1 MRACRRVGAK
11 SGHRGSGDQ
20 NKMRL
25 HIHLQPVE
33 ADAQMPA
40 DNYPLAAAIYGLL
53 AAVAPAYATF
63 LHEEG
68 YAAERAGSELPANK
82 RFKFFVFSR
91 LAQRGKRIANN
102 RIHLSDQLVTW
113 QIGSPL
119 DEPMAALAQ
128 SLLALPGITIGDQ
141 HSQAALHIAGVEIE
155 EAPPLADVWRCETL
169 SPIFVASTE
178 QNFRGQPVK
187 HHVRADVEAL
197 RFAQGLAA
205 NLREKYEALTG
216 EAAPADSLLDFRFI
230 ETPRSQLVSYKGT
243 DHKAWMGRFTL
254 RGDARLLRL
263 AWEAGLGEANSKGF
277 GMFRVL

>member
-1 MRACRRVGAK
+1 MEAE
-11 SGHRGSGDQ
+11 SGHKGSDDQ

-33 ADAQMPA
+33 AGAQIPA

-53 AAVAPAYATF
+53 ATVAPDYATF

-68 YAAERAGSELPANK
+68 YAAERTDDTLPASK

-113 QIGSPL
+113 QVGSPL

-128 SLLALPGITIGDQ
+128 SLLSLPGITIGDRQ
-141 HSQAALHIAGVEIE
+141 GQAALSIAGVEVE
-155 EAPPLADVWRCETL
+155 EAPPLAHAWRCETL

-178 QNFRGQPVK
+178 QNFRGEPVK
-187 HHVRADVEAL
+187 HHVRADVEAV

-205 NLREKYEALTG
+205 NLREKYTALTG
-216 EAAPADSLLDFRFI
+216 EAAPDEPLEFRFV
-230 ETPRSQLVSYKGT
+230 EAPRSQLVSYKGT

-254 RGDARLLRL
+254 RGDERLLRL
-263 AWEAGLGEANSKGF
+263 AWEAGLGAANSKGF